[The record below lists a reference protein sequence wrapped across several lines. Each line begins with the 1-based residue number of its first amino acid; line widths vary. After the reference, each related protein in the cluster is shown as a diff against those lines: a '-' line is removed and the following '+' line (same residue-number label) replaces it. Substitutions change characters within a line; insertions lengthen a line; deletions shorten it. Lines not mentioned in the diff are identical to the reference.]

1 VLITGGLGFIGSN
14 IAHKLVHQGAKVTII
29 DSLAPLYGGN
39 LTNVKE
45 IHDDIVSTSATLE
58 INRWF
63 ARSQPTRNH
72 FSPRRTGELH

>member
-45 IHDDIVSTSATLE
+45 IHDDIVLYIGDFRNKSLVRPLATHAESFFTSPH
-58 INRWF
+58 R
-63 ARSQPTRNH
+63 
-72 FSPRRTGELH
+72 